1 MPKKNTKHSK
11 KTVRKRPGK
20 KIVVRENSVPE
31 DVLVHKLVEASE
43 ETNAIKESGSIEDSR
58 KEQVGEKTAQINDDR
73 VETAP
78 AEKKVVEKKSQ
89 KDTQAEAADEK
100 RKKVNAILKLE
111 KELAKDRKRLKKKT
125 KKEKTSIPLWTKI
138 LIVVLSSIIV
148 LMIAAA
154 IFGYM
159 LLSHTAN
166 VFKGNPMDILIGTE
180 LVRDENNLTNILIF
194 GTSEDAEGHDGGLL
208 TDSILVASVDQEKK
222 TSKIFSI
229 PRDLW
234 VNYSV
239 PGGETMN
246 CVVGTQGKI
255 NATYMCALNEYKN
268 NKDQASRYFAKKI
281 SEITGLNLQY
291 YISLDWSA
299 LRTVVDELG
308 GIDVDVYADDEAGIH
323 DTCQRLDLAKGMNY
337 GLNGSMALKLARAR
351 NAGCD
356 EGGDFGLS
364 RSNFD
369 REINQ
374 QRIFNAIKNKAFSIG
389 VLGKPTKVIRLI
401 DSLGNNVKTNITMAE
416 VRTLIDIATNLNGEV
431 ESIPTVEQFGVGR
444 IGIQSVVLPKGASTY
459 IESSM
464 FSYGEFQRYLR
475 KKLIKVE

>member
-1 MPKKNTKHSK
+1 MPKRKTKHSRKTIK
-11 KTVRKRPGK
+11 KRAGK
-20 KIVVRENSVPE
+20 KILVSEKSMTE
-31 DVLVHKLVEASE
+31 DVLVKKKAENKLEKTEMVDKSEKEDESSTKIAETKTDQTMKVEPE
-43 ETNAIKESGSIEDSR
+43 PVVKKIVQERNIQKES
-58 KEQVGEKTAQINDDR
+58 
-73 VETAP
+73 
-78 AEKKVVEKKSQ
+78 AE
-89 KDTQAEAADEK
+89 EK
-100 RKKVNAILKLE
+100 RKKVNAILKFE
-111 KELAKDRKRLKKKT
+111 RELAKDRKRLKRKVKR
-125 KKEKTSIPLWTKI
+125 EKTSIPLWTKI

-148 LMIAAA
+148 LMVAAA

-180 LVRDENNLTNILIF
+180 LAKDENNLTNVLIF
-194 GTSEDAEGHDGGLL
+194 GTSEDAEGHGGGLL
-208 TDSILVASVDQEKK
+208 TDSILVASIDQEKK

-234 VNYSV
+234 VNYAI

-255 NATYMCALNEYKN
+255 NATYMCALGEYKN
-268 NKDQASRYFAKKI
+268 NKDRASRYFAKKV

-291 YISLDWSA
+291 YISLDWNA
-299 LRTVVDELG
+299 LKTVVDELG
-308 GIDVDVYADDEAGIH
+308 GIDVDVYADDESGIH
-323 DTCQRLDLAKGMNY
+323 DSCQHLDLAKGMNY
-337 GLNGSMALKLARAR
+337 GLNGSTALKLARAR

-374 QRIFNAIKNKAFSIG
+374 QRIFSAIKNKAFSIG
-389 VLGKPTKVIRLI
+389 ILTKPTKVIRLI
-401 DSLGNNVKTNITMAE
+401 DSLGDNVKTNITMAE
-416 VRTLIDIATNLNGEV
+416 VRTLIDIATHLEEEV
-431 ESIPTVEQFGVGR
+431 ESVSTVDQFGVGR
-444 IGIQSVVLPKGASTY
+444 IGIQSVVLPRGASTY
-459 IESSM
+459 NESSM
-464 FSYGEFQRYLR
+464 FSYGDFQRYLR

>member
-43 ETNAIKESGSIEDSR
+43 ETNIIKESGSIEDSR
-58 KEQVGEKTAQINDDR
+58 KEQVGEKTAQIDDDR
-73 VETAP
+73 VEVAP
-78 AEKKVVEKKSQ
+78 AEKNIVEKSSQ
-89 KDTQAEAADEK
+89 KKTQAETVDEK

-180 LVRDENNLTNILIF
+180 LARDENNLTNILIF

-323 DTCQRLDLAKGMNY
+323 DSCQHLDLAKGMNY
-337 GLNGSMALKLARAR
+337 GVNGSMALKLARAR

-356 EGGDFGLS
+356 EDGDFGLS

-416 VRTLIDIATNLNGEV
+416 VRTLIDIATNLDGEV

>member
-43 ETNAIKESGSIEDSR
+43 ETNAIKESGSIDDS
-58 KEQVGEKTAQINDDR
+58 KEEQVGEKTAQINDDR
-73 VETAP
+73 VEAAP

-180 LVRDENNLTNILIF
+180 LARDENNLTNILIF

-323 DTCQRLDLAKGMNY
+323 DTCQHLDLAKGMNY
-337 GLNGSMALKLARAR
+337 GVNGSMALKLARAR

>member
-31 DVLVHKLVEASE
+31 DVLVHKLVKASE

-73 VETAP
+73 VEAAP

-180 LVRDENNLTNILIF
+180 LARDENNLTNILIF

-323 DTCQRLDLAKGMNY
+323 DTCQHLDLAKGMNY
-337 GLNGSMALKLARAR
+337 GVNGSMALKLARAR

-401 DSLGNNVKTNITMAE
+401 DSLGNNVRTNITMAE

>member
-1 MPKKNTKHSK
+1 MPKRKTKHSRKTTK
-11 KTVRKRPGK
+11 KRAGK
-20 KIVVRENSVPE
+20 KILVSEKSMTE
-31 DVLVHKLVEASE
+31 DVLVKKMAENKLEKTEMVDKSEKEDESSTKTVEAKPDQTVKVEPEFVVKKIVQERNIQE
-43 ETNAIKESGSIEDSR
+43 ES
-58 KEQVGEKTAQINDDR
+58 
-73 VETAP
+73 
-78 AEKKVVEKKSQ
+78 AE
-89 KDTQAEAADEK
+89 EK
-100 RKKVNAILKLE
+100 RKKVNAILKFE
-111 KELAKDRKRLKKKT
+111 KELAKDRKRLKRKV

-148 LMIAAA
+148 LMVAAA

-180 LVRDENNLTNILIF
+180 LAKDENNLTNVLIF
-194 GTSEDAEGHDGGLL
+194 GTSEDAEGHGGGLL
-208 TDSILVASVDQEKK
+208 TDSILVASIDQEKK

-234 VNYSV
+234 VNYAV

-255 NATYMCALNEYKN
+255 NATYMCALDEYKN
-268 NKDQASRYFAKKI
+268 NKDRASRYFAKKV

-291 YISLDWSA
+291 YISLDWNA
-299 LRTVVDELG
+299 LKTVVDELG
-308 GIDVDVYADDEAGIH
+308 GIDVDVYADDESGIH
-323 DTCQRLDLAKGMNY
+323 DSCQHLDLAKGMNY
-337 GLNGSMALKLARAR
+337 GLNGSTALKLARAR

-374 QRIFNAIKNKAFSIG
+374 QRIFSAIKNKAFSIG
-389 VLGKPTKVIRLI
+389 ILTKPTKVIRLI
-401 DSLGNNVKTNITMAE
+401 DSLGDSVKTNITMAE
-416 VRTLIDIATNLNGEV
+416 VRTLIDIATHLEEEV
-431 ESIPTVEQFGVGR
+431 ESVSTVDQFGVGR
-444 IGIQSVVLPKGASTY
+444 IGIQSVVLPRGASTY
-459 IESSM
+459 NESSM
-464 FSYGEFQRYLR
+464 FSYGDFQRYLR

>member
-20 KIVVRENSVPE
+20 KIVVRESSVPE
-31 DVLVHKLVEASE
+31 DVLVHKLVEVSE
-43 ETNAIKESGSIEDSR
+43 ETNTIKESGSIEDSR

-73 VETAP
+73 VEAAP

-100 RKKVNAILKLE
+100 RRKVNAILKLE

-180 LVRDENNLTNILIF
+180 LARDENNLTNILIF

-323 DTCQRLDLAKGMNY
+323 DTCQHLDLAKGINY

>member
-1 MPKKNTKHSK
+1 MSKRKTKHSK
-11 KTVRKRPGK
+11 KAARKQAGK
-20 KIVVRENSVPE
+20 KIVVSEKGMKE
-31 DVLVHKLVEASE
+31 DILVHKIIEAPTEMPTKTLANMPVETIAETPVETIAETKAETTDKTPASDTEKPTTGE
-43 ETNAIKESGSIEDSR
+43 ET
-58 KEQVGEKTAQINDDR
+58 EK
-73 VETAP
+73 
-78 AEKKVVEKKSQ
+78 
-89 KDTQAEAADEK
+89 EK
-100 RKKVNAILKLE
+100 RKKVDAILKLE
-111 KELAKDRKRLKKKT
+111 KELVKDRKKLKRKN
-125 KKEKTSIPLWTKI
+125 KKEKTHIPLWTKI
-138 LIVVLSSIIV
+138 VIVVLSLIIV
-148 LMIAAA
+148 AMISVA

-180 LVRDENNLTNILIF
+180 LARDENNLTNILIF
-194 GTSEDAEGHDGGLL
+194 GTSEDEEGHDGGLL

-234 VNYSV
+234 VNYTV

-255 NATYMCALNEYKN
+255 NATYMCALNEYRN

-308 GIDVDVYADDEAGIH
+308 GIDVDVYADDDAGIH
-323 DTCQRLDLAKGMNY
+323 DTCQHLDLAKGMNY

-444 IGIQSVVLPKGASTY
+444 IGIQSVVLPRGASTY

-475 KKLIKVE
+475 KQLIKVE

>member
-31 DVLVHKLVEASE
+31 DVLVHKLVKASE

-73 VETAP
+73 VEAAP

-180 LVRDENNLTNILIF
+180 LARDENNLTNILIF

-323 DTCQRLDLAKGMNY
+323 DTCQHLDLAKGMNY
-337 GLNGSMALKLARAR
+337 GVNGSMALKLARAR